1 MSKRIPT
8 GITREYLENVA
19 LPNHGGRYTPISHKS
34 IIDKVHEEL
43 VTRGFNVESE
53 LYRASIGGSVANGIY
68 ILDQGTDPDM
78 KMMFIWGNSY
88 DKSMRFKCG
97 VGVYIPKTGNYIF
110 AGDLSSYARKHT
122 GKADEEAI
130 SMIQTQLNMAN
141 AHYADLLA
149 SRDILINQTASLY
162 TYSQLVGE
170 MFIDKQCLNKEQ
182 VSSVRDSLIGKVV
195 MFDNIDHTNAWNF
208 YNCVATALRMSHPKN
223 WFEDQSECHKVI
235 NKYFALTTL
244 TQMDFPTE
252 FVQNPVQEPTNQL
265 SLLDVIDEVE
275 RKEEELKDYDIS
287 ENIDNLTLDLM
298 YEEGEAEN
306 VTEIVNENKE
316 ENLQDEEE
324 FFNFGNEELP
334 TFHLPDL

>member
-1 MSKRIPT
+1 
-8 GITREYLENVA
+8 
-19 LPNHGGRYTPISHKS
+19 
-34 IIDKVHEEL
+34 
-43 VTRGFNVESE
+43 
-53 LYRASIGGSVANGIY
+53 
-68 ILDQGTDPDM
+68 
-78 KMMFIWGNSY
+78 
-88 DKSMRFKCG
+88 MRFKCG

-110 AGDLSSYARKHT
+110 AGDVSSYARKHT

-130 SMIQTQLNMAN
+130 AMIQTQLNMAN

-149 SRDILINQTASLY
+149 SRDILIGQTASLR
-162 TYSQLVGE
+162 TYAELVGC
-170 MFIDKQCLNKEQ
+170 MFIARQCLSKEQ
-182 VSSVRDSLIGKVV
+182 ASSVGDSLMNKVV
-195 MFDNIDHTNAWNF
+195 LFDNMEHDNAWNF

-235 NKYFALTTL
+235 NKHFALTTL
-244 TQMDFPTE
+244 TQMSVPMDTPME
-252 FVQNPVQEPTNQL
+252 YGIVQEPVQEIVQPTNQL

-306 VTEIVNENKE
+306 VEEIVNENKE

>member
-8 GITREYLENVA
+8 GITREYLESVA
-19 LPNHGGRYTPISHKS
+19 LPTHGGRYTPISHKS

-78 KMMFIWGNSY
+78 KMMFVWGNSY

-97 VGVYIPKTGNYIF
+97 VGVYIPKTGNYLF
-110 AGDLSSYARKHT
+110 AGNLSSYARKHT

-130 SMIQTQLNMAN
+130 AMIQTQLNMAN

-162 TYSQLVGE
+162 IYSQVVGE

-195 MFDNIDHTNAWNF
+195 MFDDMDYNNAWNF

-223 WFEDQSECHKVI
+223 WFENQVECHKVI

-244 TQMDFPTE
+244 TQMDCDME
-252 FVQNPVQEPTNQL
+252 FVQEPVQEEVQPTNQL
-265 SLLDVIDEVE
+265 NIFDTIAEVEQNEYPIEAMQAPMSDEVLIHMYADDD
-275 RKEEELKDYDIS
+275 KTEEK
-287 ENIDNLTLDLM
+287 
-298 YEEGEAEN
+298 
-306 VTEIVNENKE
+306 IVEPSDDFVNFGE
-316 ENLQDEEE
+316 ENL
-324 FFNFGNEELP
+324 P
-334 TFHLPDL
+334 TFDLPEL